1 MQNSRGNNYRWNTH
15 KYLQDEKLKNEL
27 VMGTADK
34 LDHKQVCQWLV
45 DQRWY
50 QEGCWSHISRIMYHN
65 CHAPLYHDIAM
76 WATPTTTS
84 STIILRINLSTF
96 VSKWPIQTLYLPNTV
111 YRVFLCIKES
121 LKCSGFDL
129 KFCFNIN
136 PSRNQ
141 RTNVVFK
148 STVEEAGRGGGS
160 HDKEPLSI

>member
-1 MQNSRGNNYRWNTH
+1 
-15 KYLQDEKLKNEL
+15 
-27 VMGTADK
+27 
-34 LDHKQVCQWLV
+34 
-45 DQRWY
+45 
-50 QEGCWSHISRIMYHN
+50 MYHN

-76 WATPTTTS
+76 CATPTTTS

-96 VSKWPIQTLYLPNTV
+96 VSKWPLYLPNTV

-141 RTNVVFK
+141 RTNAVFI